1 MEIVIIGS
9 GFSGTTLATQLVQK
23 FKTINVKII
32 EKTKENQFCGRAYSI
47 EAGNSL
53 LNVSAGL
60 MGAFEECPT
69 DFVNWSKPYGQFE
82 NHQFVERRLYGL
94 YLKDLAQ
101 KNSLSVINDSI
112 WDIDPKSKIIFGKNN
127 NYKYDMLI
135 LANGLPVN
143 NPEISKIE
151 VLLKEER
158 SSINILGSGLSAIDA
173 AIAISN
179 HGFKGVINL
188 ISRKGLIPKEH
199 FSYDLVHDNVE
210 IELQNLK
217 LLAILRLIRENKKSE
232 SFLKGLSIFL
242 RNNAKQIW
250 NNFSTKEKNQ
260 FFKYLR
266 SYWEVFRHRMPK
278 ENANIIKNLMIE
290 NKLKVIKVKNFSGE
304 INLDC
309 TGFQAVNN
317 DELIQNLINRKI
329 LKKVNNPFFVDVST
343 RFGEDDIYFIGAI
356 KRSADFEST
365 AVRELRI
372 QIKELVNHLE
382 KKLSCSS
389 LQNSHQTP

>member
-1 MEIVIIGS
+1 V
-9 GFSGTTLATQLVQK
+9 
-23 FKTINVKII
+23 
-32 EKTKENQFCGRAYSI
+32 
-47 EAGNSL
+47 
-53 LNVSAGL
+53 
-60 MGAFEECPT
+60 
-69 DFVNWSKPYGQFE
+69 
-82 NHQFVERRLYGL
+82 
-94 YLKDLAQ
+94 
-101 KNSLSVINDSI
+101 
-112 WDIDPKSKIIFGKNN
+112 
-127 NYKYDMLI
+127 
-135 LANGLPVN
+135 
-143 NPEISKIE
+143 
-151 VLLKEER
+151 
-158 SSINILGSGLSAIDA
+158 
-173 AIAISN
+173 IAISN
-179 HGFKGVINL
+179 HGFEGVINL

-199 FSYDLVHDNVE
+199 FSQDLVHEDVE
-210 IELQNLK
+210 VELQNLK
-217 LLAILRLIRENKKSE
+217 LITILRLIRENKKSE

-266 SYWEVFRHRMPK
+266 SFWEVFRHRMPK
-278 ENANIIKNLMIE
+278 ENANIIKALMTE

-309 TGFQAVNN
+309 TGFQAVYN
-317 DELIQNLINRKI
+317 DELIKNLINRKI

-356 KRSADFEST
+356 KRSVDFEST

>member
-143 NPEISKIE
+143 NPEMSKIE
-151 VLLKEER
+151 ALLKENR
-158 SSINILGSGLSAIDA
+158 SSINILGSGY
-173 AIAISN
+173 
-179 HGFKGVINL
+179 
-188 ISRKGLIPKEH
+188 R
-199 FSYDLVHDNVE
+199 
-210 IELQNLK
+210 
-217 LLAILRLIRENKKSE
+217 
-232 SFLKGLSIFL
+232 
-242 RNNAKQIW
+242 
-250 NNFSTKEKNQ
+250 
-260 FFKYLR
+260 R
-266 SYWEVFRHRMPK
+266 SM
-278 ENANIIKNLMIE
+278 
-290 NKLKVIKVKNFSGE
+290 
-304 INLDC
+304 
-309 TGFQAVNN
+309 Q
-317 DELIQNLINRKI
+317 
-329 LKKVNNPFFVDVST
+329 
-343 RFGEDDIYFIGAI
+343 
-356 KRSADFEST
+356 
-365 AVRELRI
+365 
-372 QIKELVNHLE
+372 
-382 KKLSCSS
+382 
-389 LQNSHQTP
+389 